1 MATYQMKVNPTIK
14 PVQPDHG
21 QHGVHKRQKD
31 SGDFGKIYKEQL
43 QQQSEVV
50 FSKHATDRLMQR
62 NITLS
67 PQEMT
72 RINQG
77 LDRAAQKG
85 IKETLI
91 MMDNRA
97 FIASVKNKTVIT
109 AAVEEQLKENVF
121 TNIDGAVIV

>member
-21 QHGVHKRQKD
+21 QHGVHKKQKD
-31 SGDFGKIYKEQL
+31 TGAFGKIYQEQL
-43 QQQSEVV
+43 QQRSEVV

-77 LDRAAQKG
+77 IDRAAQKG